1 MHTRKYSKIGISALV
16 ALLISL
22 FVVNVPVA
30 SASPACDGKIPV
42 NSCVGVTSDG
52 APYAMQVPA
61 NFNGTVLIYS
71 HGYRPNVDVPAGIP
85 GYGGYKVTNTPET
98 APGQSSKDLTVT
110 NYLLSKG
117 YALAGSGFARQGWN
131 ADSALATNK
140 ELIATFKSKFPTTK
154 KVMAWGQSLGGIITQ
169 LMQEQY
175 PDQLNVA
182 APLCVADNISAE
194 LKMAGDF
201 LWGFKV
207 LFDPS
212 IKAGN
217 YSAGAAGYGE
227 SMQDLVKVF
236 TVLGKLQAKITTNDW
251 PDTASDLGKSLAA
264 DGVSARAA
272 LLMLGIMSGVPAQS
286 AHFDGASGP
295 KGPNELTFAFGVS
308 PALAVLENGANAAAL
323 AVLATHD
330 LELQTGGA
338 VFDNSKTDYASRV
351 TASSTT
357 YSAALGGDA
366 GIAKLLKAIAAAPR
380 ATANPAAVAKLKTLA
395 ATTGKVNVPTI
406 IMTGVNDPITP
417 AGSAKRLAN
426 LYAQQYAAEKAAAF
440 KKINTTGYSAPAIK
454 QLVIWSTSPTSWT
467 KFDSNG
473 LPITTGAA
481 APGTNHCNFTNSQY
495 LAVVNL
501 MIKANDTGKIMKNGA
516 TNTLIRKAGNL
527 SIGDASYVELLKY
540 YSEN

>member
-1 MHTRKYSKIGISALV
+1 MRIKIIGAVS
-16 ALLISL
+16 LLLSL
-22 FVVNVPVA
+22 FIV
-30 SASPACDGKIPV
+30 SIPAATAAPLCDGKVPV
-42 NSCVGVTSDG
+42 NSCAGLTSDG

-71 HGYRPNVDVPAGIP
+71 HGYRPNVDVIQGIP
-85 GYGGYKVTNTPET
+85 GYGGYKVNNTPET
-98 APGQSSKDLTVT
+98 APGQGSRDLTVT

-169 LMQEQY
+169 LMQEKY
-175 PDQLNVA
+175 PELLNVS

-212 IKAGN
+212 IKAGG
-217 YSAGAAGYGE
+217 YSAGAAGYAE

-251 PDTASDLGKSLAA
+251 PDTASDLGKSLAT

-272 LLMLGIMSGVPAQS
+272 LLMLGLMSGVPAQS
-286 AHFDGASGP
+286 AHFDGATGP
-295 KGPNELTFAFGVS
+295 KGPNELIFAVGVS

-330 LELQTGGA
+330 LELQTGGK
-338 VFDNSKTDYASRV
+338 VFDNTKTDYSARVAAS
-351 TASSTT
+351 AINFGN
-357 YSAALGGDA
+357 ALGGEA
-366 GIAKLLKAIAAAPR
+366 GISKLLKAIASAPR
-380 ATANPAAVAKLKTLA
+380 STADSAAVTKLNNLA
-395 ATTGKVNVPTI
+395 STTGKVTIPTI
-406 IMTGVNDPITP
+406 IMTGVNDPVTP
-417 AGSAKRLAN
+417 AGAAKRLAN
-426 LYAQQYAAEKAAAF
+426 IYAKQYAAEKAAAF
-440 KKINTTGYSAPAIK
+440 KKVNTTGYVAPLNK

-467 KFDSNG
+467 QFDANG
-473 LPITTGAA
+473 LPITSTAA
-481 APGTNHCNFTNSQY
+481 APGTNHCNFTNKQY
-495 LAVVNL
+495 LTVVDT
-501 MIKANDTGKIMKNGA
+501 MIAANQSGQIVKNGA
-516 TNTLIRKAGNL
+516 LNTLIRKAGNL
-527 SIGDASYVELLKY
+527 SIGEASYVELLKY
-540 YSEN
+540 YTDN